1 MSYKHLKGIIMKNL
15 NHLLYAALFLSGLI
29 LIAGCRKEQPTAPK
43 ETLTPEGE
51 QSLLKSDD
59 DDDNDD
65 GGAQIPFAFVRM
77 FIEANST
84 DADAGIHVHFD
95 GEAWKRVKILG
106 PDANKILDIK
116 AESGLKELGLTE
128 LRFESAEPSPAEV
141 LALFPAGSY
150 EFKGK
155 TLEGDRLVGM
165 GMLSHDLLA
174 PPVFSPSNGESVDR
188 NNTVIKWDL
197 IPGASGYEVIVT
209 NSDIG
214 VSMELNVSASV
225 TSLHVPPTFLQPNT
239 KYDAEVLSIAA
250 NGNKN
255 ITQGSFITLP

>member
-1 MSYKHLKGIIMKNL
+1 MKNSHYL
-15 NHLLYAALFLSGLI
+15 WYFALLLSGLI
-29 LIAGCRKEQPTAPK
+29 LIAGCKKQPTVTEAP
-43 ETLTPEGE
+43 TSADE
-51 QSLLKSDD
+51 QSLLKSGDV
-59 DDDNDD
+59 NDAT
-65 GGAQIPFAFVRM
+65 GAQIPFAFVRM

-84 DADAGIHVHFD
+84 DEDAGIHIHFD
-95 GEAWKRVKILG
+95 GQAWKNVRILG
-106 PDANKILDIK
+106 TGNEEILEIE
-116 AESGLKELGLTE
+116 AESGLKNLGLTE

-141 LALFPAGSY
+141 LALFPAGNY
-150 EFKGK
+150 KFKGR
-155 TLEGDRLVGM
+155 TLAGDRLVGM
-165 GMLSHDLLA
+165 GKLSHDLLA

-188 NNTVIKWDL
+188 NNTVIRWNS

-209 NSDIG
+209 NAGIG
-214 VSMELNVSASV
+214 VSMELNVSAAV

>member
-1 MSYKHLKGIIMKNL
+1 MKNSHPL
-15 NHLLYAALFLSGLI
+15 WCIALLLSGLI
-29 LIAGCRKEQPTAPK
+29 LIAGCKKQPTVTEAP
-43 ETLTPEGE
+43 TSADE

-59 DDDNDD
+59 GYDVS
-65 GGAQIPFAFVRM
+65 GAQIPFAFVRM

-84 DADAGIHVHFD
+84 DEDAGIHIHFD
-95 GEAWKRVKILG
+95 GEAWKKVKILG
-106 PDANKILDIK
+106 TNNEEILEIE

-141 LALFPAGSY
+141 LALFPAGNY
-150 EFKGK
+150 KFKGR
-155 TLEGDRLVGM
+155 TLAGERLAGM
-165 GMLSHDLLA
+165 GTLSHDLLA

-188 NNTVIKWDL
+188 NNTVIRWNS

-209 NSDIG
+209 NADIG
-214 VSMELNVSASV
+214 ASMELNVSASV
-225 TSLHVPPTFLQPNT
+225 TSLHVPPTFLRPNT

-255 ITQGSFITLP
+255 ITQGSFITWP